1 MWTISLTWVSIT
13 LTSYLSFLSLPL
25 QIKSQSNIST
35 RSSSIR
41 KLNSVHYR
49 VLRVVENDWKK
60 KKKRSQLDTIG
71 RARPSLWAKYALGN
85 FVIKTL
91 KYSLP
96 VDLHNALHRTLFSER
111 RRPQRAKFFDSSKSK
126 IGYQAVQNRIGA
138 LFDTLN
144 FDNFEIILT
153 DNAIR
158 ILLKNTLVCSPEI
171 LRLKPRRLERLKP
184 WRLEMY
190 KPRRLDKY
198 KHRRWTR
205 SMNWD
210 FNYWRRSNFIKS
222 Y

>member
-1 MWTISLTWVSIT
+1 VCNHSFISFFIPYQIEHFKIELFLYKKQTKVYDTVTGNCHWVI
-13 LTSYLSFLSLPL
+13 LAYILGD
-25 QIKSQSNIST
+25 
-35 RSSSIR
+35 
-41 KLNSVHYR
+41 HYR

-60 KKKRSQLDTIG
+60 KKKRSQLDSIG
-71 RARPSLWAKYALGN
+71 RARPSLWAKYAMGN

-144 FDNFEIILT
+144 FDNYENSLT

-158 ILLKNTLVCSPEI
+158 ILLK
-171 LRLKPRRLERLKP
+171 
-184 WRLEMY
+184 
-190 KPRRLDKY
+190 
-198 KHRRWTR
+198 KHLG
-205 SMNWD
+205 MLPG
-210 FNYWRRSNFIKS
+210 NFETQATTIGETQATTNGNVQATTNG
-222 Y
+222 